1 MPLSASSSPSRGS
14 DASSSAAPNNSDPHA
29 LASDS
34 EDPSFDLEHVQTSTP
49 HKGTR
54 RHLYT
59 DEADEEDA
67 MHASDTESLHLEEDD
82 LERTGRGAGT
92 PLSSQTAALTRRSL
106 LRFAGDEDAALFAS
120 PSVSLQPGSGRLAHS
135 LRRDVRSEL
144 YAPSPSTG
152 SSTLADRDD
161 EITRKGFLVH
171 GEDDVTL
178 RRTRLEL
185 SRHEQIVEETD
196 EDQGTV
202 LPPGGSD
209 DGSSSSPR
217 PLRRARVGDLAS
229 YVDARMSASTSTH
242 RTPRRSP
249 PSARYAPTTPSA
261 PGAFPSSTRKSPS
274 FRSPSSSLPAASAST
289 PPTTSSHQI
298 QDAFKRLITG
308 PDGALAHSAERRAAL
323 AAAATGPSP
332 ARHEPPTPHPA
343 GYYAFVPSTTLPL
356 ERGTTSR
363 REKRHEQALHEEDDR
378 LDTPSRAQVQ
388 PSKLDRALRHLA
400 QAQHEARAVDS
411 ASEVDLDEYFRPGAM
426 NGSLED
432 QAEGPAPDAHFAGR
446 SAIDF
451 AMARSF
457 AHEQGE
463 SVGYAP
469 QASADDEDVRPPR
482 RRVPP
487 ALRAS
492 QSVRFAS
499 PPPRPRSPST
509 SPPRSPS
516 PPPTSTLRRSTT
528 PPLPP
533 PSPPLP
539 PLPPLLAP
547 DSPEPARNISRASFT
562 RRPSS
567 SATRRSPPR
576 ASERLAPVPPL
587 GIDPPLVSPVFDS
600 PPRSRITRPGW
611 DRPTS
616 STPPRGAHYAPPA
629 PSGTPPNQSQLS
641 LSRTAARSPAPS
653 PAREGE
659 PTIGRLLGSPVR
671 QSSREQD
678 EADRSAERTVQ
689 DLVSQLADAV
699 EALTA
704 ARDAVSLAPAARLD
718 ERGLP
723 LARANELRG
732 ELERRK
738 KDSEKRRRELQ
749 EEMREIEARNGRESD
764 RRAAILDQLAE
775 TYEIEQELGFKV
787 DELKRSVEGM
797 GQLVGD
803 RVAHAVGQTLQL
815 DTQRRSRRLFIAFCV
830 QLAIFLLFLRFA
842 NSRALALYDSTYY
855 DSFHP
860 ALFHLPSS
868 YSPSSSS
875 PSFLS
880 LAAPSDPH
888 LSLETLAAFAPYP
901 PSTGAPAWAPLAA
914 LELVFKRLALLS
926 QRLWAARGGTT
937 SAAPTVSSYVVP
949 S

>member
-1 MPLSASSSPSRGS
+1 MPLSAPSSPSRGS
-14 DASSSAAPNNSDPHA
+14 DASSSAAPNNRDPHA

-67 MHASDTESLHLEEDD
+67 MHASDTESLHLDEDD
-82 LERTGRGAGT
+82 LERARRGAGT
-92 PLSSQTAALTRRSL
+92 PLSTQTAALTRRSL
-106 LRFAGDEDAALFAS
+106 LRFAGEQDAALFAS
-120 PSVSLQPGSGRLAHS
+120 PSVSLQPGPGRLAQS

-152 SSTLADRDD
+152 SSTLVDRDD
-161 EITRKGFLVH
+161 DITRKGVLVH

-185 SRHEQIVEETD
+185 SRHEGIVEETD

-229 YVDARMSASTSTH
+229 YVDARMSASTSTQ

-274 FRSPSSSLPAASAST
+274 FRSLSSSLPAASASN
-289 PPTTSSHQI
+289 PPSTSSHQI

-332 ARHEPPTPHPA
+332 ARNEPPTPHPA

-378 LDTPSRAQVQ
+378 LDTPSRAQAQ

-426 NGSLED
+426 NGTLGD

-457 AHEQGE
+457 AHEQGGP
-463 SVGYAP
+463 VGYAP
-469 QASADDEDVRPPR
+469 RSSADEED
-482 RRVPP
+482 
-487 ALRAS
+487 
-492 QSVRFAS
+492 
-499 PPPRPRSPST
+499 
-509 SPPRSPS
+509 
-516 PPPTSTLRRSTT
+516 
-528 PPLPP
+528 
-533 PSPPLP
+533 
-539 PLPPLLAP
+539 
-547 DSPEPARNISRASFT
+547 
-562 RRPSS
+562 
-567 SATRRSPPR
+567 
-576 ASERLAPVPPL
+576 
-587 GIDPPLVSPVFDS
+587 
-600 PPRSRITRPGW
+600 
-611 DRPTS
+611 
-616 STPPRGAHYAPPA
+616 
-629 PSGTPPNQSQLS
+629 LS
-641 LSRTAARSPAPS
+641 LSRTAARSPALS

-659 PTIGRLLGSPVR
+659 PAIGRLLGSPVR
-671 QSSREQD
+671 QPKREQD
-678 EADRSAERTVQ
+678 EADRSAKETVQ

-699 EALTA
+699 QALTA

-723 LARANELRG
+723 LARADELRG

-738 KDSEKRRRELQ
+738 KESEKRRTELQ
-749 EEMREIEARNGRESD
+749 EEMHEIEARDGKESD
-764 RRAAILDQLAE
+764 RRAAMLDQLAE

-787 DELKRSVEGM
+787 DELKRSIEGM
-797 GQLVGD
+797 GQLVGNQ
-803 RVAHAVGQTLQL
+803 VAHAVGQTLQL
-815 DTQRRSRRLFIAFCV
+815 DTQRRSRWLFIAFCA
-830 QLAIFLLFLRFA
+830 QLTIFLLFLRFA

-855 DSFHP
+855 DPFHP
-860 ALFHLPSS
+860 ALFHLLSS
-868 YSPSSSS
+868 YSPRSSS

-880 LAAPSDPH
+880 LAAPADPH

-901 PSTGAPAWAPLAA
+901 PSTGTPAWTPLAA
-914 LELVFKRLALLS
+914 LELVLKRLALLS
-926 QRLWAARGGTT
+926 QRLWAAKGGTT